1 MKKHLSIILAALII
15 AGIAT
20 FVIGRSEMATDGRGT
35 KIEAFAPLHKND
47 VALSGNSQTIDV
59 TNAMS
64 WGAYVA
70 ADTKFRCMSTSTKAG
85 IQHTLPAGS
94 WHVEPIANPNK
105 VADYTY
111 LNFSTV
117 GGTGTFRSDKP

>member
-1 MKKHLSIILAALII
+1 MRNLYIILAALII
-15 AGIAT
+15 AGVAT
-20 FVIGRSEMATDGRGT
+20 YVIGRSEMATDGRGT
-35 KIEAFAPLHKND
+35 KIEAFTPLHKND
-47 VALSGNSQTIDV
+47 TALTGYSQTIDV
-59 TNAMS
+59 TDAMA

-70 ADTKFRCMSTSTKAG
+70 ADTKFRCMSTATKAG
-85 IQHTLPAGS
+85 VQHTLPAGS
-94 WHVEPIANPNK
+94 WFVEPIANPGK